1 LVALPSTGPDVEEG
15 VGVPGDGDGDGVGV
29 EVGDGDPAGAGDPDA
44 VASRADTVAS
54 LMAESLME
62 V

>member
-1 LVALPSTGPDVEEG
+1 
-15 VGVPGDGDGDGVGV
+15 V

-44 VASRADTVAS
+44 VASRAAAGASPHAAAATVRPQRRDTVAS